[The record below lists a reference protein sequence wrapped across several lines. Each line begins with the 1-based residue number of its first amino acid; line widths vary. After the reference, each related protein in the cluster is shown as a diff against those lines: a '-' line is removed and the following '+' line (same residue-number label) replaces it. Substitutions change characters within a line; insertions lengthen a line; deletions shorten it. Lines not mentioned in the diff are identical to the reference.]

1 MLRAI
6 VRHLRIKTRFFLL
19 GGLFVS
25 GYAVCAAL
33 SYPLLTGSAATSGP
47 TPFVILAV
55 ACAFAIG
62 GSLLAWYLATNMS
75 RHVLSLATVFN
86 SQNHG
91 ESGLLKWVKATDRG
105 DELGDVA
112 RAYNAFADNLLRAI
126 GEVVLAA
133 ESLSAAAAQI
143 SSSAESLS
151 QGTSEQAAAV
161 EQTSSSLEQMNASI
175 SQNADNSRQ
184 MERMAITAAQEI
196 EGGSSAVN
204 ESVSAM
210 KTIAERI
217 SIVEEIAYQTNLLA
231 LNAAIEAARAGEHGK
246 GFAVVATE
254 VRKLAERSQSAAR
267 EISALT
273 SSSVA
278 VAEKSGELLSQSV
291 PSIRKTA
298 EIVQE
303 LATAT
308 REQAV
313 GVAEVSRAMTQ
324 VDQVTQKNAVAAEE
338 LSSTA
343 AEMAAQAES
352 LQRLMSLFRAEN
364 DQAHGPRSATP
375 LPSQRVPT
383 RNKPAQGSGFF
394 SVPSHAAKAKS
405 DHSES
410 SAPAREPFRRLG
422 LTKEL

>member
-6 VRHLRIKTRFFLL
+6 ARHLRIKTKFFLL

-25 GYAVCAAL
+25 GYVVCAGL
-33 SYPLLTGSAATSGP
+33 SYPLLTGATAASNT
-47 TPFVILAV
+47 TPIIIFIVGG
-55 ACAFAIG
+55 AFAG
-62 GSLLAWYLATNMS
+62 AGSLLGWYLAMSMS

-86 SQNHG
+86 THNHG

-112 RAYNAFADNLLRAI
+112 RAYNAFADNLFRAI
-126 GEVVLAA
+126 DEVVRAA
-133 ESLSAAAAQI
+133 ESLSSAAAQI

-161 EQTSSSLEQMNASI
+161 QQTSSSLEQMNASI

-184 MERMAITAAQEI
+184 MERMAVTAAQEM
-196 EGGSSAVN
+196 ESGSNAVG

-217 SIVEEIAYQTNLLA
+217 SIIEEIAYQTNLLA

-298 EIVQE
+298 ETVQE
-303 LATAT
+303 LATAS

-324 VDQVTQKNAVAAEE
+324 VDQVTQRNAAAAEE

-343 AEMAAQAES
+343 EEMAAQAES
-352 LQRLMSLFRAEN
+352 LQQLMSLFRAKNE
-364 DQAHGPRSATP
+364 QAREPRSATTF
-375 LPSQRVPT
+375 PSQRVPA
-383 RNKPAQGSGFF
+383 RSNPAHGSGFF
-394 SVPSHAAKAKS
+394 VEPSNQAKQKIHSAKT
-405 DHSES
+405 
-410 SAPAREPFRRLG
+410 SAPAHESSKRA
-422 LTKEL
+422 LTEEL

>member
-1 MLRAI
+1 MLRTIA
-6 VRHLRIKTRFFLL
+6 RHLRIKTKFFLL

-25 GYAVCAAL
+25 GYVVCAGL
-33 SYPLLTGSAATSGP
+33 SYLLLTGATAASIM
-47 TPFVILAV
+47 TPIIILIV
-55 ACAFAIG
+55 ASAFAIG
-62 GSLLAWYLATNMS
+62 GSLLAWYLAMSMS
-75 RHVLSLATVFN
+75 RHLLSFAERFN
-86 SQNHG
+86 SHNHG
-91 ESGLLKWVKATDRG
+91 ESGLLKWIKATDRG

-112 RAYNAFADNLLRAI
+112 RAYNAFADNLFRAI
-126 GEVVLAA
+126 DEVAQAA
-133 ESLSAAAAQI
+133 ESLSSAAAQI

-161 EQTSSSLEQMNASI
+161 EETSSSLEQMNASI

-184 MERMAITAAQEI
+184 MERMAVTAAQEI
-196 EGGSSAVN
+196 EDGSKAVG

-217 SIVEEIAYQTNLLA
+217 SVIEEIAYQTNLLA

-303 LATAT
+303 LATTT
-308 REQAV
+308 REQAA
-313 GVAEVSRAMTQ
+313 GVTEVSRAMTQ
-324 VDQVTQKNAVAAEE
+324 VDQVTQKNAAAAEE

-343 AEMAAQAES
+343 EEMAAQAES
-352 LQRLMSLFRAEN
+352 LQRLMSLFRAKEE
-364 DQAHGPRSATP
+364 QAREPRSTTTLPSHQAPTRGKAAHGA
-375 LPSQRVPT
+375 
-383 RNKPAQGSGFF
+383 GFF
-394 SVPSHAAKAKS
+394 SQPSNQAKVKT
-405 DHSES
+405 HSGKTSAPGHES
-410 SAPAREPFRRLG
+410 SKRFGWTE
-422 LTKEL
+422 EL